1 MLHASCHC
9 GTVRLEIARKPRTLT
24 ECNCSIC
31 GRLGAQWA
39 YYTRK
44 AVRVLGPK
52 RAIQAYSYGTKT
64 YEYYHC
70 KVCGCVTHYARI
82 NVKRKDRVAVNA
94 RMMNPEDVATLS
106 IRRLDVRMR
115 KRGRAEPSAA
125 EDPGRV
131 QAFRDV

>member
-31 GRLGAQWA
+31 GRLGARWA
-39 YYTRK
+39 YYTRT
-44 AVRVLGPK
+44 AVRVRCPDG
-52 RAIQAYSYGTKT
+52 ATQAYSYGRKT

-82 NVKRKDRVAVNA
+82 NVKRNDKVAVNG
-94 RMMNPEDVATLS
+94 RMMDPDDVAAMPV
-106 IRRLDVRMR
+106 RRLDVRR
-115 KRGRAEPSAA
+115 RTRGRAEPPAA
-125 EDPGRV
+125 PDHRGP
-131 QAFRDV
+131 